1 MLSAG
6 GVAQENWIIND
17 KREKNMNRKLLLMT
31 VAVLATTAAQ
41 AQSVTYNH
49 DSPKQNQITVM
60 ETGTGA
66 LSPELYY
73 TVLHNS
79 YKKSAASKNKLSF
92 RTLAGVNLYNQ
103 VDEAESIDS
112 ALVKRAEIEAL
123 NVADRQIDLAW
134 LAEGDKVSGQ
144 MERFKRNIDRIL
156 LAGGTP
162 DDKERWTE
170 YYQVYQCA
178 INETKNAYMPNAQR
192 KKEYLRIYEDVVR
205 QNEILVGYLARRQN
219 ATITGNLLN
228 ATSDR
233 TLDKGSVIREAMNR
247 WNESRFAVRGSQSGG
262 DTGSGDGDETVNRG
276 K

>member
-1 MLSAG
+1 M
-6 GVAQENWIIND
+6 
-17 KREKNMNRKLLLMT
+17 KKTLLLM
-31 VAVLATTAAQ
+31 VIAAVTAKETH

-66 LSPELYY
+66 LSPDLYY
-73 TVLHNS
+73 TLLHNN

-103 VDEAESIDS
+103 TDEAEAIDS

-123 NVADRQIDLAW
+123 NVADR
-134 LAEGDKVSGQ
+134 
-144 MERFKRNIDRIL
+144 IL
-156 LAGGTP
+156 PAGGSS

-170 YYQVYQCA
+170 YYHMYQCA
-178 INETKNAYMPNAQR
+178 IDATKNAYMPNAQR

-205 QNEILVGYLARRQN
+205 QNEILVGYLAKRQN
-219 ATITGNLLN
+219 ATITGSLLN
-228 ATSDR
+228 ATADR
-233 TLDKGSVIREAMNR
+233 NLDKSSVIREAMSR
-247 WNESRFAVRGSQSGG
+247 WNESRLTVRSSQSGNNA
-262 DTGSGDGDETVNRG
+262 GSSDGDETVNRG